1 MKPGDIPGYEIMERV
16 GRGGMAEVWK
26 ARQLSLDRLVA
37 IKILTT
43 QALPD
48 QEALN
53 RFHVETRAAARL
65 NHQGIVQV
73 YDAGEISGVPYYA
86 MEFVEGRTVGD
97 LLEEH
102 GRLDWDTALTITEC
116 VAQGLA
122 HAWDKA
128 GIIHL
133 DIKPDNILAASDGS
147 IKITDL
153 GLARITEALQDE
165 NSDLV
170 LGTPNYTSPEQAMGK
185 PDLDCRS
192 DIYSLG
198 AMLYHLVT
206 GVLPFAGARG
216 SEAMDKHVNAF
227 LPDPIDVNA
236 AIPLPVAWLVEKMM
250 VKDRDLRP
258 QDWKAIL
265 HDLRLVRERLMPDAP
280 LPEEGRS
287 TVKRSR
293 KRTVPAAAPAGAAP
307 APAVVMAR
315 RRMVKPAGRA
325 GPAGAT
331 APGVAPRRGYAGP
344 SVLNTFIL
352 LMLVAGGLYTFILTR
367 IKPGPIPS
375 IKRNHQAPANP
386 AAVATQPAPAP
397 AGPARPPVKVKLFP
411 DPPAPAPTPTRTT
424 AVAPVQPAPAPPNRT
439 ASSGETAAGW
449 DDADFVEGAK
459 LYNQALE
466 SYQAFQATRQNREA
480 LTLVEQQC
488 RGAIAKFQSCRG
500 RAPAG
505 INLDRHISDC
515 YHLISDVRQ
524 STRLGGR

>member
-1 MKPGDIPGYEIMERV
+1 MKPGDIPGYEIIERV

-48 QEALN
+48 QEALS
-53 RFHVETRAAARL
+53 RFHIETRAAALL

-73 YDAGEISGVPYYA
+73 YDAGEIKGVPYYA

-97 LLEEH
+97 LIEEH
-102 GRLDWDTALTITEC
+102 GRLDWDTALAIAEC

-165 NSDLV
+165 KSDLV

-216 SEAMDKHVNAF
+216 SEAMDKHVNNF
-227 LPDPIDVNA
+227 LADPIDLNPT
-236 AIPLPVAWLVEKMM
+236 IPEPVAWLIEKMM

-258 QDWKAIL
+258 KDWNVVL
-265 HDLRLVRERLMPDAP
+265 HDLRRVRERLLPDAP
-280 LPEEGRS
+280 LPEEGQS

-293 KRTVPAAAPAGAAP
+293 KRVAPSAPAAGAAAAPAAS
-307 APAVVMAR
+307 R
-315 RRMVKPAGRA
+315 RRPPRSGRPAAVASQRRA
-325 GPAGAT
+325 ASASAALG
-331 APGVAPRRGYAGP
+331 
-344 SVLNTFIL
+344 TFL
-352 LMLVAGGLYTFILTR
+352 LLLVVAGGLYTFILTR
-367 IKPGPIPS
+367 IKQGPIPS
-375 IKRNHQAPANP
+375 LKHPSPTDLPA
-386 AAVATQPAPAP
+386 VTPAPAAHVSP
-397 AGPARPPVKVKLFP
+397 VAQVQAPPVRARPDPAPVRVQ
-411 DPPAPAPTPTRTT
+411 PPAPGPGPT
-424 AVAPVQPAPAPPNRT
+424 AVAQVQNPKPSVT
-439 ASSGETAAGW
+439 TGAAGPW
-449 DDADFVEGAK
+449 EDPEFVDGAK
-459 LYNQALE
+459 LYNTALA
-466 SYQAFQATRQNREA
+466 SYQTFQATRQNRGVLAEI
-480 LTLVEQQC
+480 EQQC
-488 RGAIAKFQSCRG
+488 RGAIAKFQACRG
-500 RAPAG
+500 RAPATV
-505 INLDRHISDC
+505 NLDRHISDC
-515 YHLISDVRQ
+515 YHLISDARY
-524 STRLGGR
+524 SSRASDR